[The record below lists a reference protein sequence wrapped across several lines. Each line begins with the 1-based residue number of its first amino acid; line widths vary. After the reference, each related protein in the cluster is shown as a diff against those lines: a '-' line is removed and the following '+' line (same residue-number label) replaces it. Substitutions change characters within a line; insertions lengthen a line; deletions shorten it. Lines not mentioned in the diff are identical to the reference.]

1 MKILFGVQGTGNGHI
16 TRARVLEPHLRAA
29 GVELDFLFSGRSPE
43 HYFDMEQ
50 FGDYRCLAGLT
61 FTVERGKI
69 NVFKTLANNKLMQFF
84 KDIRQLDLSDY
95 DLILSDYEP
104 ISAWAARRQNKTCI
118 NVSHQSAFNFA
129 IPIEGDSLLTRTL
142 MKWFAPADI
151 KFGLHWHH
159 FGHPILPP
167 LIDVKEQPLAIEKNK
182 VVVYLN
188 FEAVQ
193 DVIPLLQKFPST
205 NFYYYGPHVRAEQLD
220 NVFLRPLS
228 RAGFQHDLASSEG
241 VITNAGFELAS
252 EALFLGKKIL
262 VKPITG
268 QMEQYSNALALRRL
282 GLGMSMT
289 SLDEDIIKTWLQ
301 APRNERCIYP
311 DVAKTIANYLTQQ
324 DFSNYDV
331 SQLTALSQKLWASST
346 MPEIDSIS
354 TESIE
359 GESVRY

>member
-43 HYFDMEQ
+43 QYFDMEQ

-69 NVFKTLANNKLMQFF
+69 NVLKTLRHNNLLQLF
-84 KDIRQLDLSDY
+84 KDIKQLDLSDY
-95 DLILSDYEP
+95 DLIISDYEP
-104 ISAWAARRQNKTCI
+104 ITAWAARRQNKTCI

-151 KFGLHWHH
+151 KFGLHWHN

-167 LIDVKEQPLAIEKNK
+167 LIDVKDQPLPIEKNK

-193 DVIPLLQKFPST
+193 DVIPLLQKFPNT
-205 NFYYYGPHVRAEQLD
+205 NFYYYGPHKQAKQID
-220 NVFLRPLS
+220 NIFLRPLS
-228 RAGFQHDLASSEG
+228 RTGFQHDLASSEG
-241 VITNAGFELAS
+241 VITNAGFELTS

-268 QMEQYSNALALRRL
+268 QMEQYSNALALRKL
-282 GLGMSMT
+282 GLGMSMDT
-289 SLDEDIIKTWLQ
+289 LDTNIIKAWLQ
-301 APRNERCIYP
+301 APGNARCIYP
-311 DVAKTIANYLTQQ
+311 DVAQAIADCITQS
-324 DFSNYDV
+324 DFNNYDV
-331 SQLTALSQKLWASST
+331 SQLTALSQKLWASTT
-346 MPEIDSIS
+346 MPQIDLVD
-354 TESIE
+354 TESIL
-359 GESVRY
+359 GESLRY

>member
-43 HYFDMEQ
+43 QYFDMEQ

-69 NVFKTLANNKLMQFF
+69 NVLKTLRHNNLLQLF
-84 KDIRQLDLSDY
+84 KDIKQLDLSDY
-95 DLILSDYEP
+95 DLIISDYEP
-104 ISAWAARRQNKTCI
+104 ITAWAARRQNKTCI

-167 LIDVKEQPLAIEKNK
+167 LIDVKDQPLPIEKNK

-193 DVIPLLQKFPST
+193 DVIQLFQKFPNT
-205 NFYYYGPHVRAEQLD
+205 NFYYYGPHKQD
-220 NVFLRPLS
+220 NIFLRPLS
-228 RAGFQHDLASSEG
+228 RKGFQHDLASSEG
-241 VITNAGFELAS
+241 VITNAGFELTS

-268 QMEQYSNALALRRL
+268 QMEQYSNALALRKL
-282 GLGMSMT
+282 GLGMSMDT
-289 SLDEDIIKTWLQ
+289 LDTNIIKAWLQ
-301 APRNERCIYP
+301 APGNARCIYP
-311 DVAKTIANYLTQQ
+311 DVAKAIADCITQS
-324 DFSNYDV
+324 DFNNYDV
-331 SQLTALSQKLWASST
+331 SQLTALSQKLWASTT
-346 MPEIDSIS
+346 MPQIDLVD
-354 TESIE
+354 TESIL
-359 GESVRY
+359 GESLRY